1 MPTSRRKFLYTSSM
15 AAISAAVLPKYVTG
29 LLTGNPFI
37 TGLQLYSVR
46 DDMKLNPLQTLQ
58 QLAAMG
64 YTQVEHANYIERKF
78 YGYSPKAFKKI
89 LSNLGMNMPSG
100 HTVLQPKHWNGEKKD
115 FTKEWKHTI
124 EDAAIA
130 GQQYVISPWL
140 DDSMRTN
147 IDSLK
152 SFMDVFNKCGMLC
165 NRWGLKFG
173 YHNHDFEFKEIIPGT
188 TIYDVILQNTDP
200 NLVIQQLDMG
210 NLYNGNATV
219 MPIVEKYPGRFASM
233 HVKNEI
239 KATDGKEMYESSLLN
254 NGIVPVKE
262 VIDFGRERGGTHL
275 FIIEQESYQGKA
287 PLDCAKENLGIMKGW
302 GY

>member
-1 MPTSRRKFLYTSSM
+1 MPTSRRKFLHTSSM
-15 AAISAAVLPKYVTG
+15 AAISTLVLPKFVTG
-29 LLTGNPFI
+29 LFSDNPFV

-46 DDMKLNPLQTLQ
+46 DAMKQNPLQTLQ

-64 YTQVEHANYIERKF
+64 YTQVEHANYTDRKF
-78 YGYSPKAFKKI
+78 YGYSPKVFKKI

-100 HTVLQPKHWNGEKKD
+100 HTVLLPKHWDESKKD
-115 FTKEWKHTI
+115 FTREWKHTI

-140 DDSMRTN
+140 DASMRTN
-147 IDSLK
+147 IASLK
-152 SFMDVFNKCGMLC
+152 GFMNIFNKCGILC
-165 NRWGLKFG
+165 TRWGLKFG
-173 YHNHDFEFKEIIPGT
+173 YHNHDFEFKEIVPGT
-188 TIYDVILQNTDP
+188 TIYDVILQSTDP

-219 MPIVEKYPGRFASM
+219 MPILEKYPGRFASM

-239 KATDGKEMYESSLLN
+239 KAADGKEMYESSLLN

-262 VIDFGRERGGTHL
+262 VIDFGKEKGGTHL
-275 FIIEQESYQGKA
+275 FIIEQEAYQGKD
-287 PLDCAKENLGIMKGW
+287 PLDCAKENIAIMKAW

>member
-1 MPTSRRKFLYTSSM
+1 M
-15 AAISAAVLPKYVTG
+15 AAISTLVLPKYLSEWHSANTLV
-29 LLTGNPFI
+29 

-46 DDMKLNPLQTLQ
+46 DAMKQNPLQTLQ
-58 QLAAMG
+58 QLSEMG
-64 YTQVEHANYIERKF
+64 YTQVEHANYIDRKF
-78 YGYSPKAFKKI
+78 YGYSAKAFKKI

-100 HTVLQPKHWNGEKKD
+100 HTVLQPKHWDSVKKD

-140 DDSMRTN
+140 DDSMRSN

-152 SFMDVFNKCGMLC
+152 SFMDVFNKCGILC

-173 YHNHDFEFKEIIPGT
+173 YHNHDFEFKEIMPGT
-188 TIYDVILQNTDP
+188 TIYDVILQNTDS

-219 MPIVEKYPGRFASM
+219 MPILDKYPGRFASM

-239 KATDGKEMYESSLLN
+239 KAADGKEMYESSLLN

-262 VIDFGRERGGTHL
+262 AIDYGKSKGGTHL
-275 FIIEQESYQGKA
+275 FIIEQEAYQGKD
-287 PLDCAKENLGIMKGW
+287 PIECAKENLRIMKDW

>member
-1 MPTSRRKFLYTSSM
+1 MTISRRNFLVSSSM
-15 AAISAAVLPKYVTG
+15 AALGTMVLPKYVHAFGNKSKIVTG
-29 LLTGNPFI
+29 I
-37 TGLQLYSVR
+37 QLYSVR
-46 DDMKLNPLQTLQ
+46 DDMKANPLQTLQ
-58 QLAAMG
+58 QLASMG
-64 YTQVEHANYIERKF
+64 YTQVEHANYIDRKF
-78 YGYSPKAFKKI
+78 YGYSAKAFKKI

-100 HTVLQPKHWNGEKKD
+100 HTVLKPEHWDASKKD

-124 EDAAIA
+124 EDAAIV

-147 IDSLK
+147 VDQLK
-152 SFMDVFNKCGMLC
+152 NYMEVFNKCGQLC
-165 NRWGLKFG
+165 KRWGLKFG

-200 NLVIQQLDMG
+200 TLVTQQLDIG

-219 MPIVEKYPGRFASM
+219 MPILNKYPGRFASM

-239 KATDGKEMYESSLLN
+239 QSSGGNEHYESSLLN
-254 NGIVPVKE
+254 NGVVPVKE
-262 VIDFGRERGGTHL
+262 AIDYGKDKGGTHL

-287 PLDCAKENLGIMKGW
+287 PLDCAKENLAIMKTW